1 LKSPR
6 EVIISGKLSE
16 KGTKLRTRENKYIFV
31 VEKSSNK
38 LEIKRAVED
47 LFKVKVKKVTTMNQH
62 GKLKRMGR
70 FEGRRPD
77 WKKAVVQ
84 LMPGEAIEIF
94 ETV

>member
-1 LKSPR
+1 MKSSR
-6 EVIISGKLSE
+6 EVIISGKLTE
-16 KGTKLRTRENKYIFV
+16 KGNKLRSSENKYIFV
-31 VEKSSNK
+31 VDKSCNK
-38 LEIKRAVED
+38 LEIKMAVEN

-77 WKKAVVQ
+77 WKKAIVQ
-84 LMPGEAIEIF
+84 LMPGETIEIF

>member
-1 LKSPR
+1 MKSSR
-6 EVIISGKLSE
+6 EVIISGKLTE
-16 KGTKLRTRENKYIFV
+16 KGNKLRSSENKYIFV
-31 VEKSSNK
+31 VDKSSNK
-38 LEIKRAVED
+38 LEIKTAVED

-77 WKKAVVQ
+77 WKKAIVQ

>member
-6 EVIISGKLSE
+6 AVIISGKLTE
-16 KGTKLRTRENKYIFV
+16 KGTKLRNKENKYLFV
-31 VEKSSNK
+31 VDKNSNK

-47 LFKVKVKKVTTMNQH
+47 LFKVKVKKITTMNQH

-70 FEGRRPD
+70 FEGRRAD
-77 WKKAVVQ
+77 WKKAIVQ
-84 LMPGEAIEIF
+84 LMPGETIEFF

>member
-1 LKSPR
+1 LKSSR
-6 EVIISGKLSE
+6 EVIISGKLTE
-16 KGTKLRTRENKYIFV
+16 KGNKLRSSENKYIFV
-31 VEKSSNK
+31 VDKSCNK
-38 LEIKRAVED
+38 LEIKMAVEN

-77 WKKAVVQ
+77 WKKAIVQ
-84 LMPGEAIEIF
+84 LMPGETIEIF